1 MAEQNKRYGSDDRL
15 VKSAAGA
22 ARESRGFADVE
33 RTEQDGT
40 ALSVRERVR
49 ATFNEMGQEIL
60 PTPPSVPGWHFCW
73 LSTTNSVDPIHVRM
87 KLGYEPA
94 KASDIPSLS
103 QYKVTQGEFDGCIA
117 CNEMIL
123 FKIPEEA
130 YQELMLI
137 SHHERP
143 LGMETEIRSVMERN
157 AAERDSSGKDLGS
170 VEGDGFA
177 NLARRVKTPTFQ

>member
-1 MAEQNKRYGSDDRL
+1 MAGKNERYGSDDRL
-15 VKSAAGA
+15 VKSAEGA
-22 ARESRGFADVE
+22 VRGSRDLADVD
-33 RTEQDGT
+33 RVEQDGT
-40 ALSVRERVR
+40 ALSIRERVR
-49 ATFNEMGQEIL
+49 ATMNEMGQEIL
-60 PTPPSVPGWHFCW
+60 PTPPALPGWHFCW

-87 KLGYEPA
+87 KLGYEPV
-94 KASDIPSLS
+94 KASELPTLS

-143 LGMETEIRSVMERN
+143 LEAETEIR
-157 AAERDSSGKDLGS
+157 AAIDKASDRDSSGNELGS
-170 VEGDGFA
+170 LEGFQHFG
-177 NLARRVKTPTFQ
+177 RRVQAPKAF